1 MLINCF
7 GKQEIA
13 INMSFL
19 GHSDIRLD
27 LDKDI
32 KLEDAR
38 YYPALSIMASKLAY
52 ENEAFIKSAVTNRWE
67 VSA

>member
-1 MLINCF
+1 MP
-7 GKQEIA
+7 
-13 INMSFL
+13 FL